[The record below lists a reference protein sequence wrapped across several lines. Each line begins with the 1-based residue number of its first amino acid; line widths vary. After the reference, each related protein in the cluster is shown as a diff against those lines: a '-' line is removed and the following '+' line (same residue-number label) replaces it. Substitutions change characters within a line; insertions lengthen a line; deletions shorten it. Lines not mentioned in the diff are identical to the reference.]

1 MCPIQVSF
9 FEDDLTVESA
19 DAESIKGSSSS
30 STRQVVKIES
40 SNSLNFV
47 LDKTSHGSN
56 DDSSELSVDNS
67 NSTYIVKKCDPPVYN
82 IPAELISTDG
92 DDQNDITLLLL
103 LIRVV
108 AVVTLQNLTQVEWIY
123 QHHLIKLIL

>member
-1 MCPIQVSF
+1 M
-9 FEDDLTVESA
+9 
-19 DAESIKGSSSS
+19 
-30 STRQVVKIES
+30 VVMI
-40 SNSLNFV
+40 
-47 LDKTSHGSN
+47 
-56 DDSSELSVDNS
+56 DSSELVVDNS
-67 NSTYIVKKCDPPVYN
+67 NSTYIVKKCDPPVCY

-108 AVVTLQNLTQVEWIY
+108 VVVTLQSLTQAEWIY